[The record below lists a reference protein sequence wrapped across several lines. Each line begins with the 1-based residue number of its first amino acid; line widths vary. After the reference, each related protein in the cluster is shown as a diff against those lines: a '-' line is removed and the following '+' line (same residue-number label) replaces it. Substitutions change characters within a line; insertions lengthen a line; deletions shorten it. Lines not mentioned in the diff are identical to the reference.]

1 LLATIA
7 ELDTDQQRLEQAI
20 LEGLPDYL
28 THVLDILGTTL
39 VQAILASHGGKY
51 RHKHIFKTQK
61 KKKPSEFILIDGK
74 LEEVVFG

>member
-1 LLATIA
+1 MATIS
-7 ELDTDQQRLEQAI
+7 ELDTDGERLERAI

-28 THVLDILGTTL
+28 THVLDILGTTV

-51 RHKHIFKTQK
+51 RHKHIFKTSK
-61 KKKPSEFILIDGK
+61 KKQQSEFIMIDGK